1 MFPAACAAG
10 QTLFAAE
17 NVRLAK
23 FACAVSQ
30 REQIPEIAGTQAAE
44 RFRPPEQKK
53 FASRDAGGRRGIRA
67 ARGSCFLSKC
77 GNIRGA
83 WERVKRFMRGGTA
96 GGDVCG
102 TWERGFFILKR
113 NIRGV
118 QGRGGVLAAG
128 QLVVRQGKDIFCVT
142 GQNFRAI
149 LPGLRPRQSHALPRR
164 RRNPS
169 AFGVGCLNAASPRKR
184 GWCEYIYPCANAFCG
199 GKACQPA
206 VYALSGKV
214 WHTYPCV
221 NAVCDTYGP

>member
-1 MFPAACAAG
+1 MPAREREYGQRGLACQKRPAAKLFPAACAAG
-10 QTLFAAE
+10 QT
-17 NVRLAK
+17 
-23 FACAVSQ
+23 
-30 REQIPEIAGTQAAE
+30 AE

-142 GQNFRAI
+142 GQNIRAI
-149 LPGLRPRQSHALPRR
+149 LPGLRPRQSHALPQTAQKPIGFWNWIPERCFA
-164 RRNPS
+164 PEKGL
-169 AFGVGCLNAASPRKR
+169 A
-184 GWCEYIYPCANAFCG
+184 
-199 GKACQPA
+199 
-206 VYALSGKV
+206 
-214 WHTYPCV
+214 
-221 NAVCDTYGP
+221 